1 MLAPI
6 VRKEC
11 LRDKP
16 SAARGK
22 AELPTLA
29 RLDRAACVVAPR
41 PRKAACAGASAKL
54 CSDPNARE
62 NRPRGASNAPLL
74 HARALGG
81 ETADRGRASADV
93 APQKAR
99 AFGNI
104 ISD

>member
-1 MLAPI
+1 MAPI

-29 RLDRAACVVAPR
+29 RLDRAVCVMAPR
-41 PRKAACAGASAKL
+41 PRQAARAGASAHPR
-54 CSDPNARE
+54 SDPNARE
-62 NRPRGASNAPLL
+62 NRPRSASNAPLL
-74 HARALGG
+74 HALALGG